1 MKMPEA
7 KAWIRGSGLEM
18 LKLENGGVATV
29 FASDGMS
36 NYSQPLYDKQALI
49 DLLEATLSEE
59 IAEHAGR
66 QWWAK
71 TRHTNGPLHLE
82 RYASAEIM
90 AEAHETARMVI
101 EAAVKKLKE
110 LL

>member
-1 MKMPEA
+1 MKMPEPV
-7 KAWIRGSGLEM
+7 GYLSQYNLTMLEQGYPQTIVM
-18 LKLENGGVATV
+18 LKGAKRDL
-29 FASDGMS
+29 
-36 NYSQPLYDKQALI
+36 PLYDKQALS
-49 DLLEATLSEE
+49 DLLEAALSEK

-82 RYASAEIM
+82 QYASEAIM
-90 AEAHETARMVI
+90 KEVHETARIVI

-110 LL
+110 TL